1 MVQRTS
7 LCWPW
12 FSQIFVDGESTSVG
26 STIMCIVESNTLQHC
41 IVNIYV
47 ETIHSRTIGIVS
59 PNRLAEATLLIQEN
73 AYVETRGGDSKRSHT
88 DMDFLS
94 RIVYHNCESD

>member
-1 MVQRTS
+1 MA
-7 LCWPW
+7 L
-12 FSQIFVDGESTSVG
+12 I
-26 STIMCIVESNTLQHC
+26 
-41 IVNIYV
+41 
-47 ETIHSRTIGIVS
+47 SRSRDEFLISYYYEGDS
-59 PNRLAEATLLIQEN
+59 PNPLADVTLLTQEN